1 MTSEQLSDLVTDCI
15 ESLRSR
21 ILGVGQDQYSN
32 GDIQAIELKSNAEL
46 IIETIEEVDD
56 ALTYLAVLRSRL
68 ITLSSNLKQ

>member
-1 MTSEQLSDLVTDCI
+1 MTSEQMSDLVTNCI

-21 ILGVGQDQYSN
+21 ILGVGSEQYSN
-32 GDIQAIELKSNAEL
+32 GDTQSIELKSNQEL

-68 ITLSSNLKQ
+68 INLSSNLK